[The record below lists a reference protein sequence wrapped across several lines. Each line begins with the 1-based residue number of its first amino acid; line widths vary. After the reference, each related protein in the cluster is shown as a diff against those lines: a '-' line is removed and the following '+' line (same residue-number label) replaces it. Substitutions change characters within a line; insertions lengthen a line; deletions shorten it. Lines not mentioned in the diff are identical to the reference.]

1 MTRSRQLVAIPVLCG
16 LALAAV
22 SIPVQAQSAVA
33 DTSLT
38 DAVEL
43 KNGGYLRGLIVE
55 VDPAS
60 HVSIRLPDGQVRRI
74 PVAEIESADR
84 DGKTIALSGTRATPP
99 APAPSTSGAPAV
111 PAPPNAAPAA
121 PPAPVTAPP
130 AAPPVA
136 QSELDEILRKIPGP
150 RVRIEA
156 EANRTAFLER
166 LIGEPDE
173 DAVGYHLVCKLPC
186 RVDLPSADLQRYRV
200 ANLRLQ
206 PTDWFH
212 LPKYDARVRADLASD
227 MYPIW
232 ERSMLIGGFVF
243 GAIGGSFLGINE
255 LSGKKEWARDT
266 GYVVAGVGGAFLITS
281 GIFWLF
287 SPRTSY
293 SLERVR

>member
-1 MTRSRQLVAIPVLCG
+1 MTTSRQLAAIPVLCG
-16 LALAAV
+16 LSLAVFSSSAR
-22 SIPVQAQSAVA
+22 AQSNVA
-33 DTSLT
+33 DASLT

-55 VDPAS
+55 VEPAS
-60 HVSIRLPDGQVRRI
+60 HLSIRLPDGQIRRI

-84 DGKTIALSGTRATPP
+84 NGKPIALSAQASAPA
-99 APAPSTSGAPAV
+99 APAPSTSAAAATPASTT
-111 PAPPNAAPAA
+111 PNAAPAA
-121 PPAPVTAPP
+121 PSTPP
-130 AAPPVA
+130 PPA
-136 QSELDEILRKIPGP
+136 QSELDGILAKIPGP

-186 RVDLPSADLQRYRV
+186 RVDLPSADLQRYRI

-212 LPKYDARVRADLASD
+212 LPKYDARVHADLASD

-232 ERSMLIGGFVF
+232 ERSMVIGGFVF

-266 GYVVAGVGGAFLITS
+266 GYVIAGVGGAFLVTS

-293 SLERVR
+293 SLERAP

>member
-1 MTRSRQLVAIPVLCG
+1 M
-16 LALAAV
+16 LAAF
-22 SIPVQAQSAVA
+22 PTRALAQSAAA
-33 DTSLT
+33 DPTLT

-43 KNGGYLRGLIVE
+43 KNGGYLRGMIVE
-55 VDPAS
+55 VDPAN

-74 PVAEIESADR
+74 PVAEIEEADR
-84 DGKTIALSGTRATPP
+84 DGKPINLAGSGALAPAKPAANPAGTPASAAPLPAPAATPGTP
-99 APAPSTSGAPAV
+99 APAPGAPA
-111 PAPPNAAPAA
+111 PAPAA
-121 PPAPVTAPP
+121 PAP
-130 AAPPVA
+130 A
-136 QSELDEILRKIPGP
+136 QSELDGILAKIPGP
-150 RVRIEA
+150 RVHIEA
-156 EANRTAFLER
+156 EATRTAFLER

-186 RVDLPSADLQRYRV
+186 RVDLPAADLQRYRI
-200 ANLRLQ
+200 ANLRMQ
-206 PTDWFH
+206 PTDWFR
-212 LPKYDARVRADLASD
+212 LPKYDARLHADLASD

-266 GYVVAGVGGAFLITS
+266 GFVLVGIGGAFLVTS

-293 SLERVR
+293 SV

>member
-1 MTRSRQLVAIPVLCG
+1 MTLFRQLVAIPVLCG
-16 LALAAV
+16 LSLAAV
-22 SIPVQAQSAVA
+22 SIPAAAQSAVA
-33 DTSLT
+33 DASLT

-55 VDPAS
+55 IDPAS
-60 HVSIRLPDGQVRRI
+60 HVSIRLSDGQVRRI

-84 DGKTIALSGTRATPP
+84 DGKPIALNGAAQ
-99 APAPSTSGAPAV
+99 APAT
-111 PAPPNAAPAA
+111 PAPPASAAATAPNVPPATPAAPAA
-121 PPAPVTAPP
+121 P
-130 AAPPVA
+130 AATT
-136 QSELDEILRKIPGP
+136 QNELDAILAKIPGP
-150 RVRIEA
+150 RVHIEA
-156 EANRTAFLER
+156 EASRTAFLER
-166 LIGEPDE
+166 LIGEPDD

-186 RVDLPSADLQRYRV
+186 RIDLPAADLQRYRI

-212 LPKYDARVRADLASD
+212 LPQHNARLHADLASD

-255 LSGKKEWARDT
+255 LSGKKPWARDT
-266 GYVVAGVGGAFLITS
+266 GYVVAGVGGAFLLTS

-293 SLERVR
+293 SVERVP